1 MPMISALLLIH
12 LVFLLLPSGLVNETI
27 SISNI
32 SDTLKAQI
40 DITILSGNE
49 ERYSKPFDK
58 VRAGEKF
65 RIHLKPYNKSFIWI
79 INSSDEG
86 TSIIADS
93 ILQKGSYYI
102 FPAANQ
108 SYVFDGK
115 NDVEKII
122 IILALTSESK
132 EKIENLKDKN
142 LLAYIKELNNKSKC
156 NIAEK
161 GDDII
166 NISGNLR
173 DLDSNG
179 NRLSKYSG
187 INYLIKEFKFNVKR

>member
-1 MPMISALLLIH
+1 MVSVLLLIY
-12 LVFLLLPSGLVNETI
+12 LAFLLLPGSLTNETI
-27 SISNI
+27 SIANT
-32 SDTLKAQI
+32 SDTLTAQI

-49 ERYSKPFDK
+49 ERYSKPFEK

-65 RIHLKPYNKSFIWI
+65 RIHLKPYNKSYIWI
-79 INSSDEG
+79 INSSAEG
-86 TSIIADS
+86 TLIIVDS

-102 FPAANQ
+102 FPATNQ
-108 SYVFDGK
+108 SYIFDGK
-115 NDVEKII
+115 AEVEKII
-122 IILALTSESK
+122 IVLALTSESK
-132 EKIENLKDKN
+132 EKIGNLKDKN
-142 LLAYIKELNNKSKC
+142 LLAYLTELTKQSNS

-173 DLDSNG
+173 DLGSNG
-179 NRLSKYSG
+179 NRLNKYSG

>member
-1 MPMISALLLIH
+1 MPMVSVLLLIY
-12 LVFLLLPSGLVNETI
+12 LAFLLLPGSLTNETI
-27 SISNI
+27 SIANT
-32 SDTLKAQI
+32 SDTLTAQI

-49 ERYSKPFDK
+49 ERYSKPFEK

-65 RIHLKPYNKSFIWI
+65 RIHLKPYNKSYIWI
-79 INSSDEG
+79 INSSAEG
-86 TSIIADS
+86 TLIIVDS

-102 FPAANQ
+102 FPATNQ
-108 SYVFDGK
+108 SYIFDGK
-115 NDVEKII
+115 AEVEKII
-122 IILALTSESK
+122 IVLALTSESK
-132 EKIENLKDKN
+132 EKIGNLKDKN
-142 LLAYIKELNNKSKC
+142 LLAYLTELTKQSNS

-173 DLDSNG
+173 DLGSNG
-179 NRLSKYSG
+179 NRLNKYSG

>member
-1 MPMISALLLIH
+1 MVSVLLLIY
-12 LVFLLLPSGLVNETI
+12 LAFLLLPGSLTNETI
-27 SISNI
+27 SIANT
-32 SDTLKAQI
+32 SDTLTAQI

-49 ERYSKPFDK
+49 ERYSKPFEK

-65 RIHLKPYNKSFIWI
+65 RIHLKPYNKSYIWI
-79 INSSDEG
+79 INSSAEG
-86 TSIIADS
+86 TLIIVDS

-102 FPAANQ
+102 FPATNQ
-108 SYVFDGK
+108 SYIFDGK
-115 NDVEKII
+115 AEVEKII
-122 IILALTSESK
+122 IVLALTSESK
-132 EKIENLKDKN
+132 EKIGNLKDKN
-142 LLAYIKELNNKSKC
+142 LLAYLTELTKQSNC

-173 DLDSNG
+173 DLGSNG
-179 NRLSKYSG
+179 NRLNKYSG

>member
-1 MPMISALLLIH
+1 MVSVLLLIY
-12 LVFLLLPSGLVNETI
+12 LAFLLLPGSLTNKTI
-27 SISNI
+27 SIANT
-32 SDTLKAQI
+32 SDTLTAQI

-65 RIHLKPYNKSFIWI
+65 RIHLKPYNKSYIWI
-79 INSSDEG
+79 INSSAEG
-86 TSIIADS
+86 TSIIVDS

-102 FPAANQ
+102 FPATNQ
-108 SYVFDGK
+108 SYIFDGK
-115 NDVEKII
+115 AEVEKII
-122 IILALTSESK
+122 IVLALTSESK

-142 LLAYIKELNNKSKC
+142 LLAYLTELTKQSNC

-173 DLDSNG
+173 DLSSNG
-179 NRLSKYSG
+179 NRLNKYFG